1 MFTNQ
6 KKAEVVYCR
15 FKPGIYD
22 LVKLR
27 AESWGV
33 SNAEA
38 IQRLC
43 FIAEMSLWAAEQ
55 IIVQDGPVGQAP
67 RRCETEEL
75 LNAFYGAVRSE

>member
-22 LVKLR
+22 LIKVR
-27 AESWGV
+27 AQSWSV

-55 IIVQDGPVGQAP
+55 IIVQDGPDGQAP
-67 RRCETEEL
+67 KRCETEEL
-75 LNAFYGAVRSE
+75 LDKFLGPVRTI